1 MVEVKDGGGWFA
13 IAGIFLGGIAGPLGC
28 SADC

>member
-1 MVEVKDGGGWFA
+1 VKDGGGWFA
-13 IAGIFLGGIAGPLGC
+13 IVGIFLGGIAGPLGC